1 MEPHSIVRTV
11 LFDLDNTLFDH
22 YHSLRCAISAVQET
36 YTGLEGHEPEE
47 LVVKYNAALQQA
59 YDMYLRNE
67 ITYAETDTLKTQRFL
82 RDLGL
87 PEPGPDDIKAFR
99 NTYKPAYRANRRS
112 TPGSIETL
120 TKLRKHGYRLGI
132 VTNGQIEDQ
141 NAKVEAI
148 GLKHLVDGI
157 YSSEEAG
164 CAKPQAQIFRLAM
177 DRLGASPHTTL
188 MVGDSVESDVRG
200 ALDVGMDAMLY
211 APLAQESQRLLF
223 GQEVP
228 VDETLGPPANKTD
241 FEWVEAHS
249 VLPDYF
255 SGYASKQ
262 MKEPHKYILLGM
274 SPGGKYEVYAV
285 ADSIHMEENGTLGEG
300 SNFRSKSFDPHSR
313 LMLVPFIG
321 ITVPGVLTRVKAGM
335 KGRVFANQG
344 VPDDST
350 QVWAENGPWKL
361 QKAVVTIYGEL
372 HEQGKKPFLR
382 TPAWTE
388 LSEECFPYDQL
399 GVWQSYKPVTDIYK
413 SLVGPW
419 WPDRCAI
426 IWAICSVHARDPP
439 ACGRLASRAVFPH
452 PSRSTQERSKA
463 DLRCRDHTLIDLV
476 DSQMI
481 PSHDSYLDGPS
492 LIPEFKKMKLAKAAV
507 LVPQDIP
514 GYDGPRYDDAELE
527 TSEVTRSRI
536 RDLSKKQA
544 LQETLDILGYKSK
557 IYPAHARGLTHT
569 YGYEHERKPSHSVT
583 RLIHREDCD
592 DNRHVG
598 LSTFK
603 EALNLPELVKLQDE
617 QGQYLVLP
625 DDIRSERSGE
635 GSEQQPDEEDNGGS
649 SQERQRKREKLDVA
663 LVSHTL
669 SATNRATED
678 LLERARQQGA
688 SNLLPEL
695 LRAGRVLDGEVETF
709 TTSQSGPEAE
719 LLRLSSLDGV
729 PRSLY
734 SDEEVKNMQLEEV
747 DRFLTDPAEADKALF
762 DEAASNRGFRCPR
775 EPSTEIDKI

>member
-22 YHSLRCAISAVQET
+22 CHSLRCAISAVQET
-36 YTGLEGHEPEE
+36 YTSLEGHEPEE
-47 LVVKYNAALQQA
+47 LVVRYNAALQQA

-67 ITYAETDTLKTQRFL
+67 ITYAETDTLKIQRFL

-164 CAKPQAQIFRLAM
+164 CAKPQAQTFRLAM

-200 ALDVGMDAMLY
+200 ALDVGMDAILY

-228 VDETLGPPANKTD
+228 VASRGVSSSEDMDRKSLSSRAVGQRTTRSSARSRSPTSKDETLGPPANKTD

-255 SGYASKQ
+255 PGYASKQ
-262 MKEPHKYILLGM
+262 IKEPHKYILLGM
-274 SPGGKYEVYAV
+274 SLGGKYGVYAV
-285 ADSIHMEENGTLGEG
+285 ADSIHMEENGMLGEG
-300 SNFRSKSFDPHSR
+300 SNFRSKSFGPHSR

-399 GVWQSYKPVTDIYK
+399 GVWQSYKPVTDIYE
-413 SLVGPW
+413 SL
-419 WPDRCAI
+419 
-426 IWAICSVHARDPP
+426 
-439 ACGRLASRAVFPH
+439 
-452 PSRSTQERSKA
+452 ERSKA

-481 PSHDSYLDGPS
+481 PSHDSYLDRPS

-603 EALNLPELVKLQDE
+603 EALNLPVLVKLQDE

-635 GSEQQPDEEDNGGS
+635 GSEKQPDEEDNG
-649 SQERQRKREKLDVA
+649 QERQRKREKLDVA

-669 SATNRATED
+669 SATKRATED

-729 PRSLY
+729 LRSLY